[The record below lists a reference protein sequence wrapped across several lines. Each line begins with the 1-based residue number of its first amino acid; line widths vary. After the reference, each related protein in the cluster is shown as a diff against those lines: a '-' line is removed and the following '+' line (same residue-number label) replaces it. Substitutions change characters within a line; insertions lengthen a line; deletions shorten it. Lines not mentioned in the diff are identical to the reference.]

1 MLLAPAPVQLPPE
14 LSGDWLQVHEVAEAA
29 PRTLSH
35 FILAAAGFSEVSHRG
50 QLSMDGLSVEPAVVQ
65 VNHGLLRVFFTAK
78 LHVHVSD
85 QVVSKVITD
94 IHLLDLA
101 VLLLHFCKDLLKK
114 LIIVFLHLNVAHSTA
129 QTVSRL
135 GRVLR
140 VTVNV
145 QEGNGLKYKTQQLYI
160 MEN

>member
-1 MLLAPAPVQLPPE
+1 M
-14 LSGDWLQVHEVAEAA
+14 HEVAEAA
-29 PRTLSH
+29 SCTLSH
-35 FILAAAGFSEVSHRG
+35 FILAATGFPEVGHG
-50 QLSMDGLSVEPAVVQ
+50 GKLSVDGLPVEPAVVQ
-65 VNHGLLRVFFTAK
+65 INHSFLRIFFTAK
-78 LHVHVSD
+78 LHIHVSNE
-85 QVVSKVITD
+85 VISKVITD
-94 IHLLDLA
+94 IHLLHLT
-101 VLLLHFCKDLLKK
+101 VLLLHFCENLLKK
-114 LIIVFLHLNVAHSTA
+114 LIIVFLHLDIAHSTA